1 MKSSV
6 IIIGSGLGGMACGIL
21 LARSGCPVTILEQNA
36 IPGGCLQRFRRGNAA
51 FDTGMHYIGS
61 MTPGET
67 LHTLFQQLGIDDDLP
82 LSPLDPMGYDVV
94 ALGGK
99 RYAFAAGREAFL
111 KEMLR
116 AFPTEEAALT
126 RYADLIDET
135 AKAASWQNSDETTV
149 AARLTEAS
157 QTSLDETL
165 RRLTTNERLR
175 QVLAARLPLIA
186 ATRQRTPF
194 LLHALIT
201 DFYARGANRIV
212 GGGETLFKIL
222 RQRFE
227 ALGGQLLTRR
237 RVTAITTDAD
247 GVTGVTT
254 ANGEH
259 FEARTVV
266 SDAAPAVTLSLINS
280 SAIRPAFRR
289 RIEALPQTV
298 GCFTI
303 YLEFKADTVDYLPY
317 NFYSFLAGTPWDC
330 ERYTDEDWPRGYLY
344 MQAADSIAPR
354 YAHTAEVISYMRWEE
369 VERWKDTTVGHRGEA
384 YKAFKERHAQRLL
397 AALEHDFPG
406 PQHCYRWLRNVNASH
421 LPRLH
426 RHAPRQYLWH
436 RCRLPKRNGRP
447 RSHPLARSWSF
458 SNGPKRQLPRTTRH
472 AHRCHANLPHH
483 PGLTPRAER
492 LFQTQKGCSKDYALE
507 HPFDK

>member
-21 LARSGCPVTILEQNA
+21 LARSGCPVTILEQNTT
-36 IPGGCLQRFRRGNAA
+36 PGGCLQRFRRGNAA

-61 MTPGET
+61 MAPGET

-82 LSPLDPMGYDVV
+82 LSPLDPQGYDVV

-99 RYAFAAGREAFL
+99 HYAFAAGREAFL
-111 KEMLR
+111 KEMLK
-116 AFPTEEAALT
+116 AFPEEEAALT
-126 RYADLIDET
+126 RYADLINET
-135 AKAASWQNSDETTV
+135 AKAASWQNSNETTV

-298 GCFTI
+298 GCFTL
-303 YLEFKADTVDYLPY
+303 YLEFKPDTVDYLPY
-317 NFYSFLAGTPWDC
+317 NFYSFPAGTPWDC
-330 ERYTDEDWPRGYLY
+330 EQYTDEDWPRGYLY

-397 AALEHDFPG
+397 AALERDFPG
-406 PQHCYRWLRNVNASH
+406 LSTAIVGYETSTPLTYRDYTATPQGSLYGIAADCQSGMAGRVPIRWRV
-421 LPRLH
+421 
-426 RHAPRQYLWH
+426 
-436 RCRLPKRNGRP
+436 
-447 RSHPLARSWSF
+447 
-458 SNGPKRQLPRTTRH
+458 
-472 AHRCHANLPHH
+472 
-483 PGLTPRAER
+483 PG
-492 LFQTQKGCSKDYALE
+492 LFQTGQNVNSHGLQGTLIGAMQTCRIILG
-507 HPFDK
+507 

>member
-61 MTPGET
+61 MGPGET

-94 ALGGK
+94 ALGRK

-111 KEMLR
+111 KEMLK
-116 AFPTEEAALT
+116 AFPEEEAALT

-135 AKAASWQNSDETTV
+135 AKAASWQNSDETAV
-149 AARLTEAS
+149 ATRLAEAS

-227 ALGGQLLTRR
+227 ALGGQLLTHR

-259 FEARTVV
+259 FEACTVV

-298 GCFTI
+298 GCFTL
-303 YLEFKADTVDYLPY
+303 YLEFKPDTVDYLPY
-317 NFYSFLAGTPWDC
+317 NFYSFPAGTPWDC
-330 ERYTDEDWPRGYLY
+330 EQYTDED
-344 MQAADSIAPR
+344 
-354 YAHTAEVISYMRWEE
+354 
-369 VERWKDTTVGHRGEA
+369 
-384 YKAFKERHAQRLL
+384 
-397 AALEHDFPG
+397 
-406 PQHCYRWLRNVNASH
+406 
-421 LPRLH
+421 
-426 RHAPRQYLWH
+426 
-436 RCRLPKRNGRP
+436 
-447 RSHPLARSWSF
+447 
-458 SNGPKRQLPRTTRH
+458 
-472 AHRCHANLPHH
+472 
-483 PGLTPRAER
+483 
-492 LFQTQKGCSKDYALE
+492 
-507 HPFDK
+507 

>member
-36 IPGGCLQRFRRGNAA
+36 TPGGCLQRFRRGNAA

-61 MTPGET
+61 MAPGET
-67 LHTLFQQLGIDDDLP
+67 LHELFQQLGIDDDLP
-82 LSPLDPMGYDVV
+82 LSPLDPQGYDVV
-94 ALGGK
+94 ALGRK

-126 RYADLIDET
+126 RYADLVDET
-135 AKAASWQNSDETTV
+135 AKAASWQNSDETAVT
-149 AARLTEAS
+149 ARLTEAS

-254 ANGEH
+254 AN
-259 FEARTVV
+259 T
-266 SDAAPAVTLSLINS
+266 S
-280 SAIRPAFRR
+280 RPA
-289 RIEALPQTV
+289 
-298 GCFTI
+298 
-303 YLEFKADTVDYLPY
+303 
-317 NFYSFLAGTPWDC
+317 
-330 ERYTDEDWPRGYLY
+330 
-344 MQAADSIAPR
+344 
-354 YAHTAEVISYMRWEE
+354 
-369 VERWKDTTVGHRGEA
+369 
-384 YKAFKERHAQRLL
+384 
-397 AALEHDFPG
+397 
-406 PQHCYRWLRNVNASH
+406 
-421 LPRLH
+421 
-426 RHAPRQYLWH
+426 
-436 RCRLPKRNGRP
+436 
-447 RSHPLARSWSF
+447 
-458 SNGPKRQLPRTTRH
+458 
-472 AHRCHANLPHH
+472 
-483 PGLTPRAER
+483 
-492 LFQTQKGCSKDYALE
+492 
-507 HPFDK
+507 

>member
-1 MKSSV
+1 M
-6 IIIGSGLGGMACGIL
+6 
-21 LARSGCPVTILEQNA
+21 
-36 IPGGCLQRFRRGNAA
+36 
-51 FDTGMHYIGS
+51 
-61 MTPGET
+61 
-67 LHTLFQQLGIDDDLP
+67 
-82 LSPLDPMGYDVV
+82 
-94 ALGGK
+94 
-99 RYAFAAGREAFL
+99 
-111 KEMLR
+111 
-116 AFPTEEAALT
+116 
-126 RYADLIDET
+126 
-135 AKAASWQNSDETTV
+135 

-280 SAIRPAFRR
+280 SSIRPAFRR

-298 GCFTI
+298 GCFTL
-303 YLEFKADTVDYLPY
+303 YLEFKPDTVDYLPY
-317 NFYSFLAGTPWDC
+317 NFYSFPAGTPWDC

-369 VERWKDTTVGHRGEA
+369 VERWKDTTVGHRGNDYE
-384 YKAFKERHAQRLL
+384 AFKERHAQRLL
-397 AALEHDFPG
+397 AALERDFPG
-406 PQHCYRWLRNVNASH
+406 LSTAIVGYETSTPLTYRDYTATPQGSLYGIAADCQSGMAGRVPIRWRV
-421 LPRLH
+421 
-426 RHAPRQYLWH
+426 
-436 RCRLPKRNGRP
+436 
-447 RSHPLARSWSF
+447 
-458 SNGPKRQLPRTTRH
+458 
-472 AHRCHANLPHH
+472 
-483 PGLTPRAER
+483 PG
-492 LFQTQKGCSKDYALE
+492 LFQTGQNVNSHGLQGTLIGAMQTCRIILG
-507 HPFDK
+507 